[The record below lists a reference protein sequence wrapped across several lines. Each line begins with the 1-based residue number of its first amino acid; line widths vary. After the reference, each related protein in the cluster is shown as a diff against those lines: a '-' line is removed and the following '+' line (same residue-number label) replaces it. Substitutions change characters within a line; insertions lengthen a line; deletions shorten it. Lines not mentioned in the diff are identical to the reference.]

1 MSGRTTD
8 GVSSRYFNSQFEVN
22 LMTHILHLDASPRG
36 DRSVS
41 RTLSKEFI
49 SGWKAAHPNDTV
61 TYRDLGHYPV
71 PFVSED
77 WVAAAYSSPDRYTI
91 ELAQAIQISDELT
104 DEFLEADRYVFGI
117 PMHNFSIPANF
128 KAYLDQIVRVGRT
141 FSVDEKG
148 YKGLVHNKKMTII
161 TARGGAYA
169 EGTPAHAY
177 DLQTPYLRLIFG
189 FMGITDIEFIHAD
202 NLNLGD
208 EARSLAIANAQ
219 VALKAAIAT
228 RLVVASI

>member
-1 MSGRTTD
+1 
-8 GVSSRYFNSQFEVN
+8 
-22 LMTHILHLDASPRG
+22 MTHILHIDASPRG

-49 SGWKAAHPNDTV
+49 SGWKDAHPNDTI

-77 WVAAAYSSPDRYTI
+77 WIAAAYSSPEQHTP
-91 ELAQAIQISDELT
+91 EQATAIQISNKLI
-104 DEFLEADRYVFGI
+104 DEFVAADRYVFDI
-117 PMHNFSIPANF
+117 PMYNFSVPANF

-141 FSVDEKG
+141 FSVDETG
-148 YKGLVHNKKMTII
+148 YKGLIPNKKMIII

-169 EGTPAHAY
+169 EGTPTHAY

-189 FMGITDIEFIHAD
+189 FIGITDIEFIHAEG
-202 NLNLGD
+202 LNVSD

-219 VALKAAIAT
+219 AALKEAI
-228 RLVVASI
+228 IH